1 MKLEL
6 LTYEKENL
14 PRGWKP
20 YYIYLIMVDHIEV
33 GRIVLREGSNEER
46 YYDGHIGY
54 TIEKEYRGHHYS
66 KDACLLLFDKAKEKG
81 FKQLMIT
88 CSPDNIASR
97 KIIYQNNL
105 LDIQIDL
112 LNQVMNYMVQ
122 KKIDTL
128 VIAGDVYDRAIA
140 SKESIVALN
149 HFLEAMILH
158 YHKKVLI
165 ISGNHDSSE
174 RLDFASS
181 LLQSQGLY
189 IVSYPEKEIR
199 PIEIEGVYFYLVP
212 FFKPSYIRYLY
223 EKDDLKTYQ
232 DAFAYYLSQQT
243 FVEDHPKVLVTH
255 QFIAGNK
262 EVIRSE
268 SEVILSVGGSE
279 IIDVDLCKDFDYVAL
294 GHIHASQKI
303 KYDYVRYAGS
313 LMKYSFDEV
322 HQKKGMVEVTIDET
336 GVSTQIIPLK
346 PQKDLVKVV
355 GKYEDVLHYPNN
367 ENDFVAVE
375 LLDKQ
380 VIGHAYDFLK
390 EKYPYLLQI
399 TYQSLEKLKTNQT
412 ASSLDVEKQS
422 PIEIFKEFYEK
433 MKGEAMS
440 QESEEIIQ
448 QLLEEVNEDDA
459 H

>member
-1 MKLEL
+1 MKFIHLADL
-6 LTYEKENL
+6 HL
-14 PRGWKP
+14 G
-20 YYIYLIMVDHIEV
+20 
-33 GRIVLREGSNEER
+33 
-46 YYDGHIGY
+46 
-54 TIEKEYRGHHYS
+54 
-66 KDACLLLFDKAKEKG
+66 
-81 FKQLMIT
+81 
-88 CSPDNIASR
+88 

-313 LMKYSFDEV
+313 LMKYSFWWSSS
-322 HQKKGMVEVTIDET
+322 KKRNGWSNYC
-336 GVSTQIIPLK
+336 GNWGFYANYPLK

-367 ENDFVAVE
+367 EDDFVAVE

-422 PIEIFKEFYEK
+422 PIEI
-433 MKGEAMS
+433 
-440 QESEEIIQ
+440 I
-448 QLLEEVNEDDA
+448 
-459 H
+459 

>member
-1 MKLEL
+1 MKFIHLADL
-6 LTYEKENL
+6 HL
-14 PRGWKP
+14 G
-20 YYIYLIMVDHIEV
+20 
-33 GRIVLREGSNEER
+33 
-46 YYDGHIGY
+46 
-54 TIEKEYRGHHYS
+54 
-66 KDACLLLFDKAKEKG
+66 
-81 FKQLMIT
+81 
-88 CSPDNIASR
+88 

-303 KYDYVRYAGS
+303 KYDYIRYAGS

-346 PQKDLVKVV
+346 PQKDL
-355 GKYEDVLHYPNN
+355 
-367 ENDFVAVE
+367 E

-448 QLLEEVNEDDA
+448 QLLEEVSEDDA

>member
-1 MKLEL
+1 
-6 LTYEKENL
+6 
-14 PRGWKP
+14 
-20 YYIYLIMVDHIEV
+20 
-33 GRIVLREGSNEER
+33 
-46 YYDGHIGY
+46 
-54 TIEKEYRGHHYS
+54 
-66 KDACLLLFDKAKEKG
+66 
-81 FKQLMIT
+81 
-88 CSPDNIASR
+88 
-97 KIIYQNNL
+97 
-105 LDIQIDL
+105 
-112 LNQVMNYMVQ
+112 
-122 KKIDTL
+122 
-128 VIAGDVYDRAIA
+128 
-140 SKESIVALN
+140 
-149 HFLEAMILH
+149 MILH

-322 HQKKGMVEVTIDET
+322 HQKKWNG
-336 GVSTQIIPLK
+336 
-346 PQKDLVKVV
+346 
-355 GKYEDVLHYPNN
+355 
-367 ENDFVAVE
+367 
-375 LLDKQ
+375 
-380 VIGHAYDFLK
+380 
-390 EKYPYLLQI
+390 
-399 TYQSLEKLKTNQT
+399 
-412 ASSLDVEKQS
+412 
-422 PIEIFKEFYEK
+422 
-433 MKGEAMS
+433 
-440 QESEEIIQ
+440 
-448 QLLEEVNEDDA
+448 
-459 H
+459 

>member
-1 MKLEL
+1 MRFIHLADL
-6 LTYEKENL
+6 HL
-14 PRGWKP
+14 G
-20 YYIYLIMVDHIEV
+20 
-33 GRIVLREGSNEER
+33 
-46 YYDGHIGY
+46 
-54 TIEKEYRGHHYS
+54 
-66 KDACLLLFDKAKEKG
+66 
-81 FKQLMIT
+81 
-88 CSPDNIASR
+88 

-105 LDIQIDL
+105 LEIQIDL
-112 LNQVMNYMVQ
+112 LNQVMNYMVHEN
-122 KKIDTL
+122 IDTL

-140 SKESIVALN
+140 SKESIAALN
-149 HFLEAMILH
+149 DFLKEMILH

-174 RLDFASS
+174 RLNFASS

-189 IVSYPEKEIR
+189 IVSYPEKEIK
-199 PIEIEGVYFYLVP
+199 PIVIEGVYFYLVP

-223 EKDDLKTYQ
+223 EKEDLKTYQ
-232 DAFAYYLSQQT
+232 DAFAYYLSQQN
-243 FVEDHPKVLVTH
+243 FVKDHPKVLVTH

-322 HQKKGMVEVTIDET
+322 NQKKGMVEVSIDKQ
-336 GVSTQIIPLK
+336 GVMTKIIPLK
-346 PQKDLVKVV
+346 PQKDLIKLT

-399 TYQSLEKLKTNQT
+399 TYRSLEKLKTQQT

-422 PIEIFKEFYEK
+422 PLEIFKEFYEK
-433 MKGEAMS
+433 MKGEAIS
-440 QESEEIIQ
+440 QASETIIQ

>member
-1 MKLEL
+1 M
-6 LTYEKENL
+6 
-14 PRGWKP
+14 
-20 YYIYLIMVDHIEV
+20 
-33 GRIVLREGSNEER
+33 
-46 YYDGHIGY
+46 
-54 TIEKEYRGHHYS
+54 
-66 KDACLLLFDKAKEKG
+66 
-81 FKQLMIT
+81 
-88 CSPDNIASR
+88 
-97 KIIYQNNL
+97 
-105 LDIQIDL
+105 
-112 LNQVMNYMVQ
+112 
-122 KKIDTL
+122 
-128 VIAGDVYDRAIA
+128 
-140 SKESIVALN
+140 
-149 HFLEAMILH
+149 
-158 YHKKVLI
+158 
-165 ISGNHDSSE
+165 
-174 RLDFASS
+174 
-181 LLQSQGLY
+181 
-189 IVSYPEKEIR
+189 
-199 PIEIEGVYFYLVP
+199 
-212 FFKPSYIRYLY
+212 
-223 EKDDLKTYQ
+223 
-232 DAFAYYLSQQT
+232 
-243 FVEDHPKVLVTH
+243 
-255 QFIAGNK
+255 
-262 EVIRSE
+262 IRSE

-380 VIGHAYDFLK
+380 VIGHAYDFLR
-390 EKYPYLLQI
+390 ENTLIYLQI

-448 QLLEEVNEDDA
+448 QLLEEVSEDDA
-459 H
+459 ISLTLSAFGPYPDTITIDFESFQEDGLFLITGPTGSGKRMILIAMILLYIGKTSWSN

>member
-1 MKLEL
+1 MKFIHLADL
-6 LTYEKENL
+6 HL
-14 PRGWKP
+14 G
-20 YYIYLIMVDHIEV
+20 
-33 GRIVLREGSNEER
+33 
-46 YYDGHIGY
+46 
-54 TIEKEYRGHHYS
+54 
-66 KDACLLLFDKAKEKG
+66 
-81 FKQLMIT
+81 
-88 CSPDNIASR
+88 

-223 EKDDLKTYQ
+223 EKDDLKTCQ

-448 QLLEEVNEDDA
+448 QLLEEVSEDDA